1 MSSSDRD
8 CVRPA
13 ASSVMPVRPPEA
25 ATAQPLAKDVREKM
39 EAGFGHDFS
48 AVRVHAD
55 SESAAQARQRGAKAF
70 TVGSD
75 VHFAAGRYQPQSE
88 QGQDLLAHEL
98 AHVVQQSRG
107 EIASDAEQRADA
119 AAASIHHGEIVSP
132 AALGGAPVSVQ
143 AKPDETADKPADPT
157 SKVDPNMLSE
167 SIDKFGHNSATL
179 TGNHSKSIKALAA
192 AIAARLAIVANGRAT
207 IMITGHTDTSGDEK
221 YNKDLGQKR
230 ADAAKTVLEAAL
242 AKQKLGAGKIGTI
255 DTTSAGESDLA
266 KPTKDAV
273 KEPLNRRVVIMVKID
288 APPPVVVVSGPSP
301 FAKEKKKFPDLT
313 LPPDY
318 KPSEEYGPR
327 RPPGEDWWKKA
338 EENQRKIEEYDKK
351 HPRKPKS
358 LTDVIVEGVTEAL
371 EPIIKKLPK
380 SLRDKAREGIR
391 AGIEKGTEAGCDA
404 AIDATGVTGEEA
416 DAMKAACKAALKTKP
431 GEKE

>member
-1 MSSSDRD
+1 MSSFDRD
-8 CVRPA
+8 RVPPMP
-13 ASSVMPVRPPEA
+13 SSATPVRQPDA
-25 ATAQPLAKDVREKM
+25 ATSQPLAKETREKF

-48 AVRVHAD
+48 TVRVHAD
-55 SESAAQARQRGAKAF
+55 NESAAQAREAAAQAF
-70 TVGSD
+70 TIGSD

-107 EIASDAEQRADA
+107 GIAGDAEQRADA
-119 AAASIHHGEIVSP
+119 AVARIHQGETVSP

-143 AKPDETADKPADPT
+143 AKPDETADKPADPP
-157 SKVDPNMLSE
+157 SKADANMLSE

-179 TGNHSKSIKALAA
+179 TGKHNKSITALAA

-207 IMITGHTDTSGDEK
+207 IMIAGHTDTSGDEK

-230 ADAAKTVLEAAL
+230 ADAAKATLEAAL
-242 AKQKLGAGKIGTI
+242 AKQKLGAEKIGTI
-255 DTTSAGESDLA
+255 GTTSSGESDLA
-266 KPTKDAV
+266 KATKDGV
-273 KEPLNRRVVIMVKID
+273 KEPLNRRVVIMVKIE
-288 APPPVVVVSGPSP
+288 APPPVIVVPDAP
-301 FAKEKKKFPDLT
+301 KEKKKFPDLT

-318 KPSEEYGPR
+318 KPPEDYGPR
-327 RPPGEDWWKKA
+327 RPPEEDWWKKA
-338 EENQRKIEEYDKK
+338 EENQRKIDEYDKK

-358 LTDVIVEGVTEAL
+358 LTDVIVEGVTQAL

-416 DAMKAACKAALKTKP
+416 EAMKAACKAALKTKP
-431 GEKE
+431 GGENK